1 MFHKQWSDSKTSLL
15 LGNVRSYWIVQY
27 SISMLCMKIDSNS
40 TVHIRNL
47 DWITSKV
54 GLKGLD
60 RYKCLWPV
68 LKATDQKSCSSTKCH
83 SSEWAPIPSK
93 KSASIV
99 IFCIRWLWKNSRRN
113 PISRNQVPE
122 DSTWSNLVKRAAPT
136 LQRRFRE
143 LFSWWEF
150 PRFRFYD
157 KSVPFN
163 QFLTF
168 HSTGTFDPST
178 FPMTGPTIRWFV
190 IGGAP
195 RGCSTRLYNPSDS
208 LTGPLWRDHRPKLW
222 TMFSCRHRPVL

>member
-1 MFHKQWSDSKTSLL
+1 MFHKQQYDSKTSLL

-27 SISMLCMKIDSNS
+27 TILMLWMKIDSNR
-40 TVHIRNL
+40 TVHNRNL

-60 RYKCLWPV
+60 RYKCLWTV

-122 DSTWSNLVKRAAPT
+122 DSTWSNFVKRAAPT
-136 LQRRFRE
+136 LQRPFRE
-143 LFSWWEF
+143 LFFLVGVSKIPFLWQIC
-150 PRFRFYD
+150 
-157 KSVPFN
+157 SVQSIFN
-163 QFLTF
+163 FSFNGDFWSIDLPN
-168 HSTGTFDPST
+168 D
-178 FPMTGPTIRWFV
+178 R
-190 IGGAP
+190 
-195 RGCSTRLYNPSDS
+195 SDY
-208 LTGPLWRDHRPKLW
+208 K
-222 TMFSCRHRPVL
+222 MIRHRRGT